1 MSGPRMNHP
10 SLKGRAL
17 PRIDLM
23 ATTGEYI
30 SLDVLPGKSVLFIY
44 PYTGVPGVPDP
55 EGWDHIPGAHGSTP
69 QALAFSYRYQEFVTL
84 DVKVFGLSFQDTIW
98 QQEFV
103 ARNKLAFPLLSDFE
117 GRFAT
122 ALSLEAFS
130 AGAKN
135 FLTRRTF
142 IIENGIITHDFYPV
156 PKPAANADD
165 VLQVLKS

>member
-1 MSGPRMNHP
+1 MTLP
-10 SLKGRAL
+10 SLKGRSL
-17 PRIDLM
+17 PPVNLM
-23 ATTGEYI
+23 ATTGETI
-30 SLDVLPGKSVLFIY
+30 SLHALPGKSVLVIY

-84 DVKVFGLSFQDTIW
+84 NVKVFGLSFQDTIW

-103 ARNKLAFPLLSDFE
+103 ARNQLAFPLLSDFE
-117 GRFAT
+117 GQFAT
-122 ALSLEAFS
+122 ALSLDTFT
-130 AGAKN
+130 AGSKK

-142 IIENGIITHDFYPV
+142 IIENGMITHDFYPV
-156 PKPAANADD
+156 LKPAANAED